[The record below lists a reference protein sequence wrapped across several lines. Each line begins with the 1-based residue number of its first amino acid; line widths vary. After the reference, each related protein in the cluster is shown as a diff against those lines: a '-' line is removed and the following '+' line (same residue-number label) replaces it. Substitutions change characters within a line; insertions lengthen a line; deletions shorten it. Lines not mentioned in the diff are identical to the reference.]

1 MTPVIID
8 GKEYVTIQDFA
19 RLVNKSYMTVYLLA
33 RYGSRDETIKLES
46 IEWNNRRLILLS
58 ETEKMKQVAP
68 IGHPPKE
75 KV

>member
-19 RLVNKSYMTVYLLA
+19 RLVNKRYMTVYLLA
-33 RYGSRDETIKLES
+33 RDGSRAETIKLES